1 MGNDGGSFVQRTE
14 AVRLKQDAHS
24 KSLHLPKST
33 LTKPL
38 WRTCFLTKEPL
49 EEPLASDGYGHLYNF
64 SEIVELLLN
73 KKDFGNSADVV
84 KHIKAVGE
92 VVRLQ
97 VKKNEDEKVGGW
109 VCPVT
114 GREMNEGGKFV
125 YLVPCGHVFS
135 ESALKHIQDTVCLE
149 VCSLCEGLNGQCGT
163 SFTKDNVIP
172 INPPE
177 SDIPRLQERLDTLKA
192 QGLRH
197 SLAKIKKDK
206 KRKQEDNGERSSEK
220 KRRNSTM
227 RDTVVS
233 DTVKLVA
240 KITSQST
247 ERSAA
252 VASLFNSGEATK
264 TRWNDS
270 FGVPSKIP
278 Q

>member
-14 AVRLKQDAHS
+14 AVKLKQDARS
-24 KSLHLPKST
+24 KALHLPKSA
-33 LTKPL
+33 LRQPL

-84 KHIKAVGE
+84 KHIKAIGDVLK
-92 VVRLQ
+92 LQ
-97 VKKNEDEKVGGW
+97 VKKNENEKIGGW
-109 VCPVT
+109 VCPIT
-114 GREMNEGGKFV
+114 GRDMDDGAKFV

-135 ESALKHIQDTVCLE
+135 DSALRNVKETVCLE
-149 VCSLCEGLNGQCGT
+149 VCPLCDGINEQCG
-163 SFTKDNVIP
+163 SAYTKENVIP

-177 SDIPRLQERLDTLKA
+177 SDIPTLQERLDKLKA
-192 QGLRH
+192 QSLRH
-197 SLAKIKKDK
+197 SLTKIKKDK
-206 KRKQEDNGERSSEK
+206 KRKQEDEQEKGE
-220 KRRNSTM
+220 KRRANSTL
-227 RDTVVS
+227 RDTSVS
-233 DTVKLVA
+233 NTVKLVQQ
-240 KITSQST
+240 ITSQRG

-252 VASLFNSGEATK
+252 VASLFNTGQSTK

-270 FGVPSKIP
+270 FGVPSKI

>member
-24 KSLHLPKST
+24 KALHLPKST
-33 LTKPL
+33 LTRPL

-73 KKDFGNSADVV
+73 KKDFGNAADVV
-84 KHIKAVGE
+84 KHIKAVGD

-97 VKKNEDEKVGGW
+97 VKKNPDDKIGGW

-135 ESALKHIQDTVCLE
+135 ESALKHIQETVCLE
-149 VCSLCEGLNGQCGT
+149 VCFLCDCSNEQCGT
-163 SFTKDNVIP
+163 AYTKDNVIP

-177 SDIPRLQERLDTLKA
+177 SEIPRLQERLDTLKA

-197 SLAKIKKDK
+197 SLAKVKKDK
-206 KRKQEDNGERSSEK
+206 KRKQEDHEKPSEK

-233 DTVKLVA
+233 DTVKLVT
-240 KITSQST
+240 KITSQSS

-252 VASLFNSGEATK
+252 VASLFSSGEAAK